1 MAFTATNTPPN
12 LTLSTVDNNR
22 RPGLTSMYLPSGT
35 DETNALGFLN
45 LIRDEY
51 LALTQNRLIRAS
63 VAYGFREDAPLA
75 VIPKSSESERK
86 LVLIF
91 DVDNGRGT
99 VEQEIPSVVF
109 EVEADNTD
117 EVDPA
122 QPLVAAYANLIIQ
135 GAVGPAN
142 GVVNQYG
149 LQITGI
155 RRAFVRHNKT
165 GRRR

>member
-1 MAFTATNTPPN
+1 MAFENVNTPPN

-22 RPGLTSMYLPSGT
+22 RPGLTSMFLPSGT

-51 LALTQNRLIRAS
+51 LALTQNRLLRAN
-63 VAYGFREDAPLA
+63 VTYGFRENAPLA

-91 DVDNGRGT
+91 DVDNGRGIVT
-99 VEQEIPSVVF
+99 QEIPSVVF

-135 GAVGPAN
+135 GAVGAEN

-149 LQITGI
+149 LQITGL
-155 RRAFVRHNKT
+155 RRAFVQHANG